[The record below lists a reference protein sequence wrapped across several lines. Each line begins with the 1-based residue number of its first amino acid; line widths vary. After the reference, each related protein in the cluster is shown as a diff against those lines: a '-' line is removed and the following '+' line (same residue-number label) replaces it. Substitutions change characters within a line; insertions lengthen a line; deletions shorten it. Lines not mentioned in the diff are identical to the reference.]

1 MTLIQTLSNTLPCPY
16 FDNPDN
22 KVNLKDPDN
31 WTFPITDLG
40 IDGVEILHKQ
50 YGLFK
55 DTNDDNIGRAEGT
68 DPAQVLVIKEDVEEN
83 GVDHTQPPVFV
94 DVDTGDLVTGDHR
107 KQTKIQGWMFQYVRC
122 RDAWARKRLAKALN
136 NGRQYHQKNNS
147 KEDIKE
153 HIKYGIA
160 NGHLTTEQEIED
172 EINMLSN
179 NSLRKNDR
187 ANIMSEMISFIH
199 QTGATVSLNRYR
211 TFTDDSY
218 NTFVENSSSDYKKE
232 VIDDAESNTY
242 YYGSSGTSIANV
254 LTPASKIDPDSEK
267 PYLNVVASVTTPSN
281 KHPLIKKRKDIH
293 EYHLKQLSSKID
305 KLGIYK
311 FRHGCYPWEHPDCRH
326 AFPAQDHM
334 QEDVNGGEFIEYNDI
349 K

>member
-31 WTFPITDLG
+31 WTFPVTDLG

-136 NGRQYHQKNNS
+136 NGRQYHQKNNIQIVLPKLEQPLEEFPHMPEYLS
-147 KEDIKE
+147 R
-153 HIKYGIA
+153 YTFPL
-160 NGHLTTEQEIED
+160 HL
-172 EINMLSN
+172 
-179 NSLRKNDR
+179 DR
-187 ANIMSEMISFIH
+187 WCD
-199 QTGATVSLNRYR
+199 R
-211 TFTDDSY
+211 TSQ
-218 NTFVENSSSDYKKE
+218 
-232 VIDDAESNTY
+232 
-242 YYGSSGTSIANV
+242 V
-254 LTPASKIDPDSEK
+254 L
-267 PYLNVVASVTTPSN
+267 
-281 KHPLIKKRKDIH
+281 
-293 EYHLKQLSSKID
+293 
-305 KLGIYK
+305 
-311 FRHGCYPWEHPDCRH
+311 
-326 AFPAQDHM
+326 
-334 QEDVNGGEFIEYNDI
+334 
-349 K
+349 